1 MVIRSLDGVCDRFET
16 LTYVL
21 NGITYVPHFRNAHIY
36 VGPGYPRHNL
46 NRYSAAELENMGAKQ
61 RVDMLWSRGSSDRV
75 SDSNP

>member
-46 NRYSAAELENMGAKQ
+46 TR
-61 RVDMLWSRGSSDRV
+61 
-75 SDSNP
+75 